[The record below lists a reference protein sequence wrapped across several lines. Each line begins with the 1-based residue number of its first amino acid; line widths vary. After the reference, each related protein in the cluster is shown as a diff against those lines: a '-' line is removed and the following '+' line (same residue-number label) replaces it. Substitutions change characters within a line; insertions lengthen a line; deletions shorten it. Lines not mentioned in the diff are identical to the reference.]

1 MGHYSDLVDEELLK
15 DVLRRETYLIGMIKS
30 GKYDEYINFCHSNNF
45 ETVQVPLGDLSL
57 LIQIIKTR
65 L

>member
-1 MGHYSDLVDEELLK
+1 MGHYDDLREEEYYQTRQRK
-15 DVLRRETYLIGMIKS
+15 MQYLIGMVKS

>member
-1 MGHYSDLVDEELLK
+1 MCHYDNLREEEYCQSRQRKMQYLV
-15 DVLRRETYLIGMIKS
+15 GMIKS

-45 ETVQVPLGDLSL
+45 QTVQVPIEDLTL
-57 LIQIIKTR
+57 LIEIVKSR